1 MGAPHDR
8 TTENSSGDGE
18 VTGSDK
24 LFVIRTFQNDA
35 EARLAEAVLEANG
48 IDSSL
53 IGDNAAGM
61 LPYMNAM
68 HPIRL
73 VVKESDIETAL
84 ELLNSAV
91 PGDSSMDD
99 SGPASAQ

>member
-1 MGAPHDR
+1 M
-8 TTENSSGDGE
+8 
-18 VTGSDK
+18 TGSDK

-35 EARLAEAVLEANG
+35 EANLAEAVLDANG

-61 LPYMNAM
+61 LPYLNAM

-73 VVKESDIETAL
+73 VVKESDIDTAL
-84 ELLNSAV
+84 ALLSSA
-91 PGDSSMDD
+91 
-99 SGPASAQ
+99 ASEDRSPD